1 MFKHTPAFTLH
12 CCLNADLWCLALLA
26 GTYEDDEEE
35 DTTVDRMTQNIEGEE
50 EDGDEKV
57 YT

>member
-1 MFKHTPAFTLH
+1 VI
-12 CCLNADLWCLALLA
+12 NLLA
-26 GTYEDDEEE
+26 GTYDDDEEE

-57 YT
+57 FERTQTNY